1 MSWTILKHNLMARV
15 IIMAI
20 ITEKIRLPD
29 DSSANYKINEKE
41 MKNKAFDSDLISIF
55 L

>member
-1 MSWTILKHNLMARV
+1 MHNMETQLIMARV

-20 ITEKIRLPD
+20 ITEISRLLD
-29 DSSANYKINEKE
+29 DGSANYKINEKE
-41 MKNKAFDSDLISIF
+41 MKNKTSDLISIF